1 MHPSQADA
9 VAGRETGGFPETAGT
24 PARSGSRESA
34 PGSTFARGLAVL
46 VALTQRGEARA
57 GELAAAAGI
66 PVSTAY
72 RYLRVLREQELV
84 AEHGGV
90 YRCGPLFTRAT
101 APERT
106 YSQLVSTA
114 APVMERLTALTGET
128 VTLAVRIGVSHALC
142 IHQTES
148 PNAEHTAFTI
158 GQTLPLHA
166 GAGERVLLAFAP
178 EEVIQMVLV
187 GDLQRYTANTP
198 DRHELARKLA
208 STRHSW
214 ITTSRS
220 EYVPGAIAVAVPVTI
235 DGQVICSLTVSGP
248 GARCEAA
255 WQGRVK
261 PVLMNAGRALEH
273 LLREAAAASALVSAG
288 QPAP

>member
-1 MHPSQADA
+1 MRDDVGMQPHE
-9 VAGRETGGFPETAGT
+9 VAER
-24 PARSGSRESA
+24 
-34 PGSTFARGLAVL
+34 PGSTFARGLTVL
-46 VALTQRGEARA
+46 VALAERGEARA
-57 GELAAAAGI
+57 AELAAATGL

-84 AEHGGV
+84 AEQGGV
-90 YRCGPLFTRAT
+90 YRCGPLFTRAS

-106 YSQLVSTA
+106 YRQLVSTA
-114 APVMERLTALTGET
+114 APLMERLTALTGET

-142 IHQTES
+142 VHQTES
-148 PNAEHTAFTI
+148 ANAEHTAFRI

-178 EEVIQMVLV
+178 QEVIQMVLV
-187 GDLQRYTANTP
+187 GELERYTANTP
-198 DRHELARKLA
+198 DRHELVRKLA

-220 EYVPGAIAVAVPVTI
+220 EYVPGAIAVAVPVAV

-248 GARCEAA
+248 SARCDAF

-261 PVLMNAGRALEH
+261 PVLLNAGRALEH
-273 LLREAAAASALVSAG
+273 LLRETAARSAMTVAG
-288 QPAP
+288 EEAVAPPAQAGE